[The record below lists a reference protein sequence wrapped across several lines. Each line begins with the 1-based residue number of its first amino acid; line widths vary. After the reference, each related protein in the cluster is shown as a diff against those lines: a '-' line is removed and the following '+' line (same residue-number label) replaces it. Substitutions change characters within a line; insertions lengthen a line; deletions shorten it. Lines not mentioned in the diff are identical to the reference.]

1 VKYKNFLHG
10 VGRSWIS
17 EIQNR
22 SESNS
27 DDLQLP
33 EKQTMSRGPKQ
44 DPPDSLVISDYTNL
58 KKLMVVGRE

>member
-1 VKYKNFLHG
+1 MYD

-17 EIQNR
+17 DVQDR

-33 EKQTMSRGPKQ
+33 EKQTAPKGRKN
-44 DPPDSLVISDYTNL
+44 DLPGRISGDFRIQKTGRNCWWWVG
-58 KKLMVVGRE
+58 KKEVS